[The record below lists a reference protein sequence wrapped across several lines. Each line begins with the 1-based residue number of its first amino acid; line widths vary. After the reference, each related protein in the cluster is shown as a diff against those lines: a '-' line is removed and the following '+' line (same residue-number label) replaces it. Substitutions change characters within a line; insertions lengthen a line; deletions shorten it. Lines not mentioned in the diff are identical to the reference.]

1 MAHWHEGFKDIKVKL
16 ISCAG
21 NDLARQVVLF
31 GQHGEFYQGIDSYSP
46 DNPEAIKIV
55 DEIIKGK
62 TFPKY
67 CFEGHTV
74 AFEIQNIS
82 RVNLAQFTRERGF
95 FCSES
100 SAVRP
105 LTQDFIVPL
114 SIYRNKDWMQRLKK
128 IQQDIEDLYIDM
140 NKKGIPYPDTR
151 YFGFHAQTI
160 SLCYTAPF
168 INFSRSFNS
177 RTENN
182 FADEI
187 NYMYRLMFRELKK
200 EIAKCTDPLSIKL
213 WSWLLDTCDKKGP
226 YLRDAHFNN
235 DFKRFAEPEGYTFDE
250 PANNDFRE
258 SNWFYELIRISK
270 EEPDLLLP
278 GEKQMIEEWLE
289 YPDKEHIPSTYDPAF
304 EKAPPVL
311 IERQDYYHE

>member
-140 NKKGIPYPDTR
+140 NKKD
-151 YFGFHAQTI
+151 
-160 SLCYTAPF
+160 
-168 INFSRSFNS
+168 
-177 RTENN
+177 
-182 FADEI
+182 
-187 NYMYRLMFRELKK
+187 
-200 EIAKCTDPLSIKL
+200 
-213 WSWLLDTCDKKGP
+213 
-226 YLRDAHFNN
+226 
-235 DFKRFAEPEGYTFDE
+235 
-250 PANNDFRE
+250 
-258 SNWFYELIRISK
+258 
-270 EEPDLLLP
+270 
-278 GEKQMIEEWLE
+278 MI
-289 YPDKEHIPSTYDPAF
+289 
-304 EKAPPVL
+304 
-311 IERQDYYHE
+311 